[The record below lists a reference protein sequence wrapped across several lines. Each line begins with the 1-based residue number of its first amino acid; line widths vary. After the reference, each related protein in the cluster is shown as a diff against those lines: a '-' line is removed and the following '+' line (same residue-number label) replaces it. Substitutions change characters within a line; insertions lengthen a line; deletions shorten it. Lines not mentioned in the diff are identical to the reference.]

1 MCGRFTQTK
10 SKQDIKKRFN
20 VKKVPDGIESLF
32 NIAPDQNI
40 PAILNE
46 SPDEVS
52 LVKWGLLPSWSKEE
66 KSKYS
71 MINARAETLLE
82 KPSYKRLIQKK
93 RCLIIADSFYEWKK
107 VDGKKAPYRI
117 MLKNGDLFSFA
128 GLWDI
133 WEKDGK
139 VIKSCS
145 VITTSPNE
153 LVKDIHDRMPVI
165 LSQDRENDWLSDIP
179 VEMALGLLNPY
190 SANKMKCYEIS
201 PKVNNPANNSSE
213 IISPLYHPDMIHKHA

>member
-10 SKQDIKKRFN
+10 SKQDIKKRFK

-32 NIAPDQNI
+32 NVAPDQSV

-46 SPDEVS
+46 NPDEVS

-107 VDGKKAPYRI
+107 VDGKKTPYRI
-117 MLKNGDLFSFA
+117 MMNTGELFAFA
-128 GLWDI
+128 GLWDL

-139 VIKSCS
+139 VIASCS
-145 VITTSPNE
+145 IITTSPNE
-153 LVKDIHDRMPVI
+153 LVKGIHDRMPVI
-165 LSQDRENDWLSDIP
+165 LPQDKEKDWLSDIS
-179 VEMALGLLNPY
+179 VDKAIGLLEPFPE
-190 SANKMKCYEIS
+190 NKMKCYEIS
-201 PKVNNPANNSSE
+201 VKVNNPSNNSSE
-213 IISPLYHPDMIHKHA
+213 IIQPVI